1 MLISMQTRLTTKCLL
16 FIAVIFALIL
26 LPTNIVK
33 AQSEDE
39 NSHAYCKNKAQD
51 LTDAH
56 FKRSDFSNTV
66 NNAAIG
72 AVLGRS
78 VGNTNTGVGLG
89 AAFGSTSN
97 RREKKEYYQREYD
110 SCMRNNGG

>member
-1 MLISMQTRLTTKCLL
+1 MQTRLTTKCLL
-16 FIAVIFALIL
+16 FTAVAFALIL

-39 NSHAYCKNKAQD
+39 DSHAYCKNKAQD
-51 LTDAH
+51 LTEAH
-56 FKRSDFSNTV
+56 FRSSNIASAR

-78 VGNTNTGVGLG
+78 VGNTATGVGLG
-89 AAFGSTSN
+89 AALGSTSN
-97 RREKKEYYQREYD
+97 RKEKKKYYQREYD
-110 SCMRNNGG
+110 SCMRSNSN

>member
-1 MLISMQTRLTTKCLL
+1 MQTRLTTKCLL
-16 FIAVIFALIL
+16 FTAVISALIL
-26 LPTNIVK
+26 LPINIVK
-33 AQSEDE
+33 AQTEGKDAR
-39 NSHAYCKNKAQD
+39 AYCKNKAQD
-51 LTDAH
+51 LTEDH
-56 FKRSDFSNTV
+56 FRSSNIASAK

-110 SCMRNNGG
+110 SCMRSNGN